1 MLSCVRESERVRKR
15 KKKGSFSL
23 SSTPPKKKKKNPP
36 SFLHTIAGDQINCSP
51 RAALTAEYTP

>member
-23 SSTPPKKKKKNPP
+23 SSTPPKKKKNPP